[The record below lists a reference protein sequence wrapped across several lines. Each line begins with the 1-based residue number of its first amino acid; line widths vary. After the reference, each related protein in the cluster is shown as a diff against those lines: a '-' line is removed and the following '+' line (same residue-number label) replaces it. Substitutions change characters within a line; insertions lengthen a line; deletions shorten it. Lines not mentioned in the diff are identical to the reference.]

1 MPFWR
6 QKPQWPPLPSV
17 EDEVASLS
25 REWCGLSNLGEN
37 PGVEGVCARGT
48 IDQYP
53 VIMDVFCYSE
63 ETLVVEEFGRE
74 VSSSD
79 DSAGPP
85 TPPTEFPQFSI
96 PHHLSS
102 KLNLNNF
109 PFGPSPFSAPTSSQK
124 ALPPGPPPRRTTSHS
139 GHGPQS
145 TTSTASRSSSRQR
158 DPIPR
163 SSRTPK
169 EAVPARPKDSP
180 PTPQKG
186 LSRVNSRSGQHSE
199 PASSSTPRR
208 SDSVK
213 SMRPLRRSA
222 TDTPRPSSSSGY
234 VSDSHGAKQKTKT
247 KRPEPLRAS
256 TNLKTVVDSPNT
268 PTLAERLEEKLRQRQ
283 EQRDSK
289 IMGHSSV
296 QKPSIPLSAAK
307 PAKPTKLIERKIEL
321 PVQRVPSRP
330 ASVSPKPSPKPPR
343 PRSAEQD
350 PFSASFA
357 TVTPAVI
364 NTPPRP
370 PRPPLAVLGQEQRSY
385 STDAVPSSHV
395 ATRRTVSFFEEAL
408 KPPSCHR
415 KVEPHIVQQLQSS
428 RSNSPQ
434 GSVRP
439 PSPNKD
445 GSCLL
450 PCPRSVPVAGYQ
462 DWFTIRGMTHLT
474 ICPSC
479 MKQMRK
485 SRFRD
490 AFVLGAPRPRSD
502 MIRCSM
508 SEPWTRL
515 AWMQT
520 IKKQLDHFDLLQ
532 QITRSRSS
540 GSKPCPGRIVSEQH
554 WYRVVD
560 PDTGIFLPKFNV
572 CSACVKN
579 LRTLMPPHRNTFKR
593 STGTQ
598 ARVCDFVTDSPR
610 FVRYIDYLDI
620 AANRSEKE
628 WASQPD
634 LGDFMAYARRKV
646 VLRDCRRDRLVL
658 NTWHYIPQLP
668 ELTVCEDCY
677 DDVVWP
683 LVKAN
688 QPIARKFSTLT
699 RLPPGEGPS
708 RCREASCQ
716 LYSPRMRTKFRDAV
730 KRDDLMYLKLVALR
744 RFDAEQRFREREEEL
759 LDDEARG
766 YECEMEFRKNLEE
779 WRAWE

>member
-25 REWCGLSNLGEN
+25 REWQGLSNLGEN

-48 IDQYP
+48 VDQYP

-63 ETLVVEEFGRE
+63 ETLVVEEFSRE
-74 VSSSD
+74 PSSSSD

-85 TPPTEFPQFSI
+85 TPPTDFPQFSI
-96 PHHLSS
+96 PQHLAS
-102 KLNLNNF
+102 KLDLNNF
-109 PFGPSPFSAPTSSQK
+109 PFGPSPFSLPPTSQK
-124 ALPPGPPPRRTTSHS
+124 ALPPGPSPQRTTSHP
-139 GHGPQS
+139 GHIPQS
-145 TTSTASRSSSRQR
+145 TTSAGSRSSSRQR
-158 DPIPR
+158 DP
-163 SSRTPK
+163 SSRSTRTRKEAIPAGPK
-169 EAVPARPKDSP
+169 ESP
-180 PTPQKG
+180 PALRKG
-186 LSRVNSRSGQHSE
+186 LSRVHTHNGQQSE
-199 PASSSTPRR
+199 PASSSVPRR
-208 SDSVK
+208 SESVK
-213 SMRPLRRSA
+213 SARPLRRSA
-222 TDTPRPSSSSGY
+222 TDTQRPGSSSGY
-234 VSDSHGAKQKTKT
+234 LSDSNAAKSKTKT
-247 KRPEPLRAS
+247 RRDRPEPLRAS
-256 TNLKTVVDSPNT
+256 TNLKTVADVPNT

-289 IMGHSSV
+289 GTAHSDV
-296 QKPSIPLSAAK
+296 QKPSVPLSAAK
-307 PAKPTKLIERKIEL
+307 PPKPFERKIEL
-321 PVQRVPSRP
+321 PVQRPPSRP
-330 ASVSPKPSPKPPR
+330 KTASPKPDR

-357 TVTPAVI
+357 TVTPAD
-364 NTPPRP
+364 
-370 PRPPLAVLGQEQRSY
+370 Q
-385 STDAVPSSHV
+385 VPSSRMT
-395 ATRRTVSFFEEAL
+395 TRRTVSFFEDAL

-415 KVEPHIVQQLQSS
+415 KAEPDIVQQLQSS

-439 PSPNKD
+439 PSPSKD

-462 DWFTIRGMTHLT
+462 DWFTIRGMTHLN

-485 SRFRD
+485 SKFRD
-490 AFVLGAPRPRSD
+490 AFILGTPRSRGD

-520 IKKQLDHFDLLQ
+520 VKKQLDHLDLLQ
-532 QITRSRSS
+532 QITRTRSS

-560 PDTGIFLPKFNV
+560 PDTGLFLPKFNV

-593 STGTQ
+593 STALQ

-620 AANRSEKE
+620 AANRSEME
-628 WASQPD
+628 WTSQPD

-688 QPIARKFSTLT
+688 HPIARKFSTLM

-730 KRDDLMYLKLVALR
+730 QRDDLMYLKLAALR
-744 RFDAEQRFREREEEL
+744 RFDAEQRFRERQEEL

-766 YECEMEFRKNLEE
+766 YECETELRKNLEE
-779 WRAWE
+779 WKAWE